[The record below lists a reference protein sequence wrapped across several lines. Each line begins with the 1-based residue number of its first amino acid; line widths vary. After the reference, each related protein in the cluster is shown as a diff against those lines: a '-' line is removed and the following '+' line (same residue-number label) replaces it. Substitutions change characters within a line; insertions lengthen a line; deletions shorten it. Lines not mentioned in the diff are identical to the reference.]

1 MMETDKNKPAPG
13 VCVSWDQKKQE
24 LPEITGDEKLVKKV
38 WEEVD
43 SLPYSFIWQMVVS
56 F

>member
-1 MMETDKNKPAPG
+1 MEAKKENGMRPG
-13 VCVSWDQKKQE
+13 ACVTWEEKKKE
-24 LPEITGDEKLVKKV
+24 LPEITGDEKLVKKA

-43 SLPYSFIWQMVVS
+43 SLPYTFIWQMVVS

>member
-1 MMETDKNKPAPG
+1 METQQKATAPG

-24 LPEITGDEKLVKKV
+24 LPPITGDEKLVKKV

-43 SLPYSFIWQMVVS
+43 SLPYTFIWQMVVS